1 LILAAVWT
9 NTPAVDFPGFDHKA
23 PEFPQIDFFRVN
35 VKIVELSTRFTL
47 KMTVKRT
54 IDIVSGFPLSG
65 RDRLQNPFSQ
75 E

>member
-23 PEFPQIDFFRVN
+23 TEFPQIDFFRVN
-35 VKIVELSTRFTL
+35 VKIVEFPTHLTL
-47 KMTVKRT
+47 KMTMKRT

-65 RDRLQNPFSQ
+65 GDRLQNPFTQ